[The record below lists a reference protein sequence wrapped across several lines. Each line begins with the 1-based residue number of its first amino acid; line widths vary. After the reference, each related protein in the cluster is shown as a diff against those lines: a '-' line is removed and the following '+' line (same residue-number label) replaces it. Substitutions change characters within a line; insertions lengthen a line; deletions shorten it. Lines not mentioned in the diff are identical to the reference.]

1 MLENPDAMRAFF
13 SRVTPVIPELFNMA
27 YAICGSFD
35 LAEYA
40 LQYTLVEAWNGDSHG
55 GMGFREGLRNTL
67 RRVAVEEAL
76 HGDGGKQAFSW
87 DGLTE
92 AGEDPVMALL
102 AAEDDDVRRAVALRY
117 GCGMP
122 VAKSA
127 KLMGLP
133 AAKVKEMLSRFERA
147 AVRRLPPS
155 QRKRFE
161 QRLAK
166 TVRRAFGAAGEDM
179 PSLGAIY
186 RSFEAEAMEKRR
198 PKRLVSRMVKR
209 SFMALLAVLC
219 ALLFWLAAV
228 LIQPVPPEEPAAIV
242 TEEGQ

>member
-13 SRVTPVIPELFNMA
+13 SRITPAIPELFNMA
-27 YAICGSFD
+27 YAICGSYD

-40 LQYTLVEAWNGDSHG
+40 LQYTLVEAWNGESHG

-67 RRVAVEEAL
+67 RRVALAEAL
-76 HGDGGKQAFSW
+76 HGDGGANQFSW
-87 DGLTE
+87 DGLTA
-92 AGEDPVMALL
+92 AGDDPVMTLL

-122 VAKSA
+122 AAKSA
-127 KLMGLP
+127 RLMGMS
-133 AAKVKEMLSRFERA
+133 AAKVKELLNRFERT

-155 QRKRFE
+155 ERRRFE

-166 TVRRAFGAAGEDM
+166 SVRRAFGMANEDM

-186 RSFEAEAMEKRR
+186 RSFEAEALEKHR
-198 PKRLVSRMVKR
+198 PKRLVSRIVKR
-209 SFMALLAVLC
+209 LLIALLAALC

-228 LIQPVPPEEPAAIV
+228 LIQPAAVEEAAAIV